1 MDKGIIIKEIKTRC
15 KDSEKIRKILKSHNA
30 RFVGTDRQKDTYFTC
45 SNGRLKLREGTIE
58 NTLIHYKREN
68 KAGPKTSK
76 VNLYKPNDGVSLKTV
91 LKEAHGV
98 LVEVD
103 KVREIYFIENVK
115 FHIDTLKALGSF
127 VEIEAI
133 DETGEKGE
141 AFLQQQCETYLDL
154 FGINENDLISVS
166 YSDMIL
172 KLDEK

>member
-1 MDKGIIIKEIKTRC
+1 MKKGIIIKEIKARC
-15 KDSEKIRKILKSHNA
+15 DDPEKIREVLKLHNA
-30 RFVGTDRQKDTYFTC
+30 RFVGTDSQKDTYFNC

-76 VNLYKPNDGVSLKTV
+76 VNLYKPNDGAPLKTV
-91 LKEAHGV
+91 LKEALGV

-103 KVREIYFIENVK
+103 KTREIYFIENIK
-115 FHIDTLKALGSF
+115 FHIDTLKGLGTF

-133 DETGEKGE
+133 DETGVKGE
-141 AFLQQQCETYLDL
+141 VFLQKQCETYLDL

-166 YSDMIL
+166 YSDMIM
-172 KLDEK
+172 D